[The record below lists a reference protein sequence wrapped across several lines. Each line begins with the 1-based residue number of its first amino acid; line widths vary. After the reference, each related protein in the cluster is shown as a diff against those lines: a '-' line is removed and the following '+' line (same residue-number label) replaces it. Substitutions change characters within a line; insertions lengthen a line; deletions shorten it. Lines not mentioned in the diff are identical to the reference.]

1 MTQGTTTGGKVAP
14 AGQSA
19 RRPLRWDE
27 FVPRLVPRT
36 TDYWVTVYKRTWRG
50 SVITSFL
57 MPFLYLTAMGVGL
70 GSFVDKNAA
79 SDALG
84 GASYLAFIAPG
95 LLATTAMQAGVG
107 ESTYPVMAGFKWQRF
122 YYSMAATPLRVADVA
137 AGQLAF
143 VAFRIALTCTVF
155 LGVLA
160 AYGALAGP
168 LGGLAALGVSVL
180 VGLAYTTPIMGLS
193 SRLKSDSGF
202 SLVFRLGL
210 MPMFLFSGAFFPI
223 SQLPQAITWI
233 AYATPIWHG
242 VELSRSLTLGT
253 ASWLPA
259 VGHLAYLLLWLLVGW
274 YYCITG
280 FAKKLSS

>member
-1 MTQGTTTGGKVAP
+1 MNQDAAVDGVAAP
-14 AGQSA
+14 ARSTD
-19 RRPLRWDE
+19 RRRLRWDE
-27 FVPRLVPRT
+27 FVPRLVPRL

-70 GSFVDKNAA
+70 GSFVDKNSA
-79 SDALG
+79 SNALG
-84 GASYLAFIAPG
+84 EVSYLAFIAPG
-95 LLATTAMQAGVG
+95 LLATTAMQAAVG

-122 YYSMAATPLRVADVA
+122 FYSMAATPLRVADVA

-143 VAFRIALTCTVF
+143 VAFRITLTCAVF

-160 AYGALAGP
+160 AYGALAGV
-168 LGGLAALGVSVL
+168 LGGLAALAVSVL
-180 VGLAYTTPIMGLS
+180 LGLAYATPMMGLS
-193 SRLKSDSGF
+193 ARLKNDSGF

-223 SQLPQAITWI
+223 SQLPEAIVWI
-233 AYATPIWHG
+233 AYLTPIWHG

-259 VGHLAYLLLWLLVGW
+259 LGHLAYLLAWFLVGW
-274 YYCITG
+274 YYCVTG